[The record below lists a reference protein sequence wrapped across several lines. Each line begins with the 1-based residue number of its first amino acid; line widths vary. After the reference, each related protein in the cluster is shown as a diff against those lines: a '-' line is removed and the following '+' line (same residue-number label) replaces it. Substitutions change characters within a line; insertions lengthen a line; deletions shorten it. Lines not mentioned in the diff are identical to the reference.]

1 VLIIDRFEGDWAVI
15 EYGEIVFNL
24 PRSLVPRTA
33 KEGDVLRL
41 ELTVDEKATRE
52 RRQHIE
58 ELTKDLFA
66 RRPPQKT

>member
-1 VLIIDRFEGDWAVI
+1 MLIIDRFEGDWAVI